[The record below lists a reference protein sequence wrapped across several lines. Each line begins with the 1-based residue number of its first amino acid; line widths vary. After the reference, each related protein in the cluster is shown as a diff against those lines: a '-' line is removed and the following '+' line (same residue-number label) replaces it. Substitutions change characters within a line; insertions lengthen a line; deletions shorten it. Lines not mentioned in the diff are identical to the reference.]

1 MAFTRGRL
9 FETKMKTRKNVSL
22 KVALMMLVLLFSFMT
37 STAQTK
43 KNNMVFDVVEV
54 MPQFPGGQIA
64 MLKYIMENIKYPK
77 QIMEEGIQ
85 GRVTVSFIVEK
96 DGRVSNVRLLRSVQS
111 ALDKEAIR
119 VVKSMPKWTPG
130 KQNGKP
136 VRVRFNLPVMFKLN

>member
-1 MAFTRGRL
+1 
-9 FETKMKTRKNVSL
+9 MKTRKNVSL

-43 KNNMVFDVVEV
+43 KNDMVFDVVEV

-64 MLKYIMENIKYPK
+64 MLKYIMENIKYPEQAMK
-77 QIMEEGIQ
+77 EGIQ
-85 GRVTVSFIVEK
+85 GRVAVRFIVEK
-96 DGRVSNVRLLRSVQS
+96 DGSISDVKPVLSVHPLLN
-111 ALDKEAIR
+111 KEAVR

-136 VRVRFNLPVMFKLN
+136 VRVRFNVPVMFKLN

>member
-1 MAFTRGRL
+1 
-9 FETKMKTRKNVSL
+9 MKTRKNVSL

-43 KNNMVFDVVEV
+43 KNNMVYDVVEV

-96 DGRVSNVRLLRSVQS
+96 DGRVSNVRLLRSVQPS
-111 ALDKEAIR
+111 LDKEAIR

>member
-1 MAFTRGRL
+1 
-9 FETKMKTRKNVSL
+9 MKTRKNVSL
-22 KVALMMLVLLFSFMT
+22 KVALMILVLLFSFMT

-43 KNNMVFDVVEV
+43 KNNMVYDVVEV
-54 MPQFPGGQIA
+54 MPQYPGGQIA

-96 DGRVSNVRLLRSVQS
+96 DGRVSNVRLLRSVQPS
-111 ALDKEAIR
+111 LDKEAIR

>member
-1 MAFTRGRL
+1 
-9 FETKMKTRKNVSL
+9 MKTRKNVSL

-43 KNNMVFDVVEV
+43 KNDMVFDVVEV

-64 MLKYIMENIKYPK
+64 MLQYLMKNIKYPEQAMK
-77 QIMEEGIQ
+77 EGIQ
-85 GRVTVSFIVEK
+85 GRVTVRFIVEK
-96 DGRVSNVRLLRSVQS
+96 DGSISDVKPVLSVHPLLN
-111 ALDKEAIR
+111 KEAVR

-136 VRVRFNLPVMFKLN
+136 VRVRFNVPVMFKLN

>member
-1 MAFTRGRL
+1 
-9 FETKMKTRKNVSL
+9 MKTRKNVSL

-43 KNNMVFDVVEV
+43 KNDMAYDVVEV
-54 MPQFPGGQIA
+54 MPQYPGGQIA
-64 MLKYIMENIKYPK
+64 MMKYIMENIKYPK
-77 QIMEEGIQ
+77 QAMKEGIQ

-130 KQNGKP
+130 KHNGKP

>member
-1 MAFTRGRL
+1 
-9 FETKMKTRKNVSL
+9 MKTRKNVSL

-43 KNNMVFDVVEV
+43 KNDMVFDVVEV

-64 MLKYIMENIKYPK
+64 MLQYIMKNIKYPEQAMK
-77 QIMEEGIQ
+77 EGIQ
-85 GRVTVSFIVEK
+85 GRVAVRFIVEK
-96 DGRVSNVRLLRSVQS
+96 DGSISDVKPVLSVHPLLN
-111 ALDKEAIR
+111 KEAVR

-136 VRVRFNLPVMFKLN
+136 VRVRFNLPVMFKLK